1 MTEDT
6 SITETCD
13 VIVIGGGIAG
23 CSTAWYLAADGVAV
37 TVLEQ
42 FEPGVSASGS
52 NAGSLHA
59 QIQPEPFLT
68 RGEAWARAFA
78 PALPLYIESI
88 ALWQRAGES
97 VDTDLEVSLGGGL
110 VAARNDAE
118 MRMLEAKAK
127 LDRVAGLE
135 MEMLDANGLRE
146 RLPCV
151 SRGMVGGALCPIE
164 GKANPLVAA
173 PAFARAAQA
182 LGTTVRTHCR
192 VTAIRHKGGFFDIDT
207 TRGSYRAARL
217 VNAAGAEARTVAQMA
232 GSSLDDEPFVQQLL
246 VTEPVAPFI
255 DCLIYAAGERLTL
268 KQTNSGTLVIGGGWP
283 AAVGAGGS
291 PQVLGRSLA
300 GNLRVACE
308 VVPALAALRITRTWA
323 AAVNGNASWLPL
335 LGPVPGSPGL
345 FVNWVP
351 WMGFS
356 GALAA
361 SRIVASLVQGR
372 EPPVDFDISSFA
384 P

>member
-1 MTEDT
+1 M
-6 SITETCD
+6 TETCD

-23 CSTAWYLAADGVAV
+23 CSTAYYLAADGVSV
-37 TVLEQ
+37 TLLEQ
-42 FEPGVSASGS
+42 FEPGALASGS

-78 PALPLYIESI
+78 PALPLYAASI
-88 ALWQRAGES
+88 ALWQQAGDS
-97 VDTDLEVSLGGGL
+97 IGADLEVSLNGGL
-110 VAARNDAE
+110 VAAANESE

-127 LDRVAGLE
+127 LDRAAGLE
-135 MEMLDANGLRE
+135 MNLLDAGDLRE
-146 RLPCV
+146 RLPCI
-151 SRGMVGGALCPIE
+151 SGRMVGGVLCPIE

-182 LGTTVRTHCR
+182 LGSTVQTRCR
-192 VTAIRHKGGFFDIDT
+192 VTSIRRNGGLFDIDT
-207 TRGSYRAARL
+207 SRGSYRCARL
-217 VNAAGAEARTVAQMA
+217 VNAAGTEAGPVAELA
-232 GSSLDDEPFVQQLL
+232 GSSLQYEPFVQQLL
-246 VTEPVAPFI
+246 VTEPAAPLI

-268 KQTNSGTLVIGGGWP
+268 KQTHAGTLVIGGGWP
-283 AAVGAGGS
+283 AAVGVEGS
-291 PQVLGRSLA
+291 ARVLSQSLA
-300 GNLRVACE
+300 GNLRVACA
-308 VVPALAALRITRTWA
+308 VVPALNSLRIARTWA

-335 LGPVPGSPGL
+335 LGRVPGTPGL
-345 FVNWVP
+345 FLNWVP

-372 EPPVDFDISSFA
+372 QAPVDFDVSRLA